1 MAEIPICKRELL
13 EARECLSEQFATV
26 RNLESAAKFASLSPF
41 HFQRSF
47 ASMFK
52 ETPHEFLTRIRLEK
66 ARDLLVETELTV
78 SEICL
83 LVGYE
88 SLGSFSTKFRSF
100 TGRSP
105 RSYRNEARRV
115 FALSRIWTPKFIP
128 RCFIPISMR

>member
-1 MAEIPICKRELL
+1 MAEIPVCKRELL
-13 EARECLSEQFATV
+13 EARDCLAEQFARI
-26 RNLESAAKFASLSPF
+26 RNLESAAQFAFLSPF

-52 ETPHEFLTRIRLEK
+52 ESPHEFLTRIRLEK
-66 ARDLLVETELTV
+66 ARDLLVETDLSV

-88 SLGSFSTKFRSF
+88 SLGSFSTKFRVF

-105 RSYRNEARRV
+105 RAYRHEARRV
-115 FALSRIWTPKFIP
+115 FALGRIWTPKYIP
-128 RCFIPISMR
+128 HCFIPITLR

>member
-1 MAEIPICKRELL
+1 MGEIPVCKQELL
-13 EARECLSEQFATV
+13 LARDGLAAQFASI
-26 RNLESAAKFASLSPF
+26 RNLESAAQLASLSPF

-66 ARDLLVETELTV
+66 ARDLLVETDLTV

-88 SLGSFSTKFRSF
+88 SLGSFSTKFRVF

-105 RSYRNEARRV
+105 RCYRNEARRV
-115 FALSRIWTPKFIP
+115 FAISRIWTPKYIP
-128 RCFIPISMR
+128 RCFIPVSFR

>member
-13 EARECLSEQFATV
+13 EARECLAEQFATV